1 MWGELAQPRPGVPG
15 RAAAGRPSPP
25 LPDRAF
31 VSPPAALAQ
40 QRGQFGA
47 LLGRLLLALLLVF
60 ALVGSHPFAQPGGDM
75 ASLAAAGAQT
85 DTPLNQFVLLLAAGL
100 AMPLLLSRWSLAL
113 TLFLRSWPLLLA
125 LAWLTATALWSPVP
139 ELTIRRAIVL
149 WLMYFGALGIA
160 VCDISLSEF
169 HRFAAVAIG
178 IVLFIDVLGAI
189 GMPGRSIDAEGRFVG
204 MHGHK
209 NSTGQVAVM
218 AALCWYFFAG
228 RYPWNTFKVGLLAG
242 AAFFYLLILAS
253 GSKTGSALA
262 FVVMAWTSFTAVL
275 LQQEKVMTR
284 WLGWIVIAIG
294 AVGTATAVMVAG
306 ISATQVG
313 VFLFGDLTF
322 TGRLPLWEAVWRQI
336 LQHYWFGYGFGAF
349 WDVNGADNSLGFSK
363 SVGWLGSVG
372 QAHNGYLD
380 LFLQTGLIGLG
391 LALLALGWMAFVT
404 YRLLCLTPRHP
415 FDRPARQ
422 FAYAVVMSIALYNL
436 LESSLLRPH
445 HFHMYWLFPAIS
457 LVLRELLTQETR
469 QAAHRPLVHPAMG
482 RGRAAL
488 PINERTEPRIA
499 GTSSPE

>member
-1 MWGELAQPRPGVPG
+1 M
-15 RAAAGRPSPP
+15 
-25 LPDRAF
+25 
-31 VSPPAALAQ
+31 
-40 QRGQFGA
+40 
-47 LLGRLLLALLLVF
+47 LGRLVLALLLMF
-60 ALVGSHPFAQPGGDM
+60 ALVGSRPFAPPGGDM
-75 ASLAAAGAQT
+75 ASLAAAGTQT
-85 DTPLNQFVLLLAAGL
+85 DTPLNQFVLLLAAGM

-149 WLMYFGALGIA
+149 WLMYFGALGVA
-160 VCDISLSEF
+160 VCDIPLSEF

-178 IVLFIDVLGAI
+178 TVLFIDVLGAI

-218 AALCWYFFAG
+218 GALCWYFFAG
-228 RYPWNTFKVGLLAG
+228 RYPWNSFKVWLLAG
-242 AAFFYLLILAS
+242 TVIFYLLILAS

-262 FVVMAWTSFTAVL
+262 FVAMAWTSFTAVL
-275 LQQEKVMTR
+275 LQEKATTR
-284 WLGWIVIAIG
+284 WLGWVAVAFGALGAATIV
-294 AVGTATAVMVAG
+294 MLAG

-313 VFLFGDLTF
+313 LFLFGDLTF

-349 WDVNGADNSLGFSK
+349 WDVNGADNSLGFAK

-404 YRLLCLTPRHP
+404 YRLLCLAPAHP
-415 FDRPARQ
+415 FDRPARR
-422 FAYAVVMSIALYNL
+422 FAYAMVLSIALYNL
-436 LESSLLRPH
+436 LESSFLRPH
-445 HFHMYWLFPAIS
+445 HFHMYWLFLVIP
-457 LVLRELLTQETR
+457 LVLRELLAQETR
-469 QAAHRPLVHPAMG
+469 QAAHGRLAYPAM
-482 RGRAAL
+482 RRSRAVL
-488 PINERTEPRIA
+488 PINERIEPRIV